1 MITIGTDIVDV
12 ERIAK
17 TRDAVI
23 QRVLSASEKEYC
35 LGQAL
40 PDLHLAGRFAAKE
53 AVFKA
58 LRAPSPN
65 GISWYDIEIVNE
77 ASGAPRVVLH
87 GNAKLLAEQRGM
99 ASVHISLSHVRD
111 FAVATAVC
119 EWKEAAAAIP

>member
-1 MITIGTDIVDV
+1 MITIGTDIIDV

-17 TRDAVI
+17 SRDAMI

-65 GISWYDIEIVNE
+65 GISWHDIEIVNE
-77 ASGAPRVVLH
+77 PSGAPRVILH
-87 GNAKLLAEQRGM
+87 GNAKLYAGN
-99 ASVHISLSHVRD
+99 SGIVNIHISLSHVRD

-119 EWKEAAAAIP
+119 EWKEGTAPIP